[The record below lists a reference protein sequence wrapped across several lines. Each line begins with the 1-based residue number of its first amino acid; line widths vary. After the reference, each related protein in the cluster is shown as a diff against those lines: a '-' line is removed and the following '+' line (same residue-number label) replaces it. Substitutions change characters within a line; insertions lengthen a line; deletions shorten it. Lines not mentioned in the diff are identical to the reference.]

1 MFSKENEG
9 LFYTPESCTSLLL
22 KEIVQQAEQGWFA
35 VAWFENQSMDRRANY
50 GKGRGRGKGRS
61 GYANSNTGIEIIIK
75 AD

>member
-22 KEIVQQAEQGWFA
+22 KQIVQQGWFA
-35 VAWFENQSMDRRANY
+35 VAWFENQSMDRRGNY